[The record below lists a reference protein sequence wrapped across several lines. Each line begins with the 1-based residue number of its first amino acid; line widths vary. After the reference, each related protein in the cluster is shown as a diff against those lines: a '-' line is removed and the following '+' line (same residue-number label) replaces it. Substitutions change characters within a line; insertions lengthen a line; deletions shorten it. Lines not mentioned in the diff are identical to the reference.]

1 MNNKNG
7 NNPFNILEANEKKP
21 AVKKIPEELPILP
34 IKGTIVFPLI
44 IVPLVA
50 VKERAIKLIDDA
62 LEGDKILGLVAQKN
76 QKKEIPGKD
85 DVYRVGTAS
94 TIAKMLRF
102 PDGSLRLLVQGI
114 SRIRIKEFTQEE
126 PYLKA
131 TVEII
136 EERWEKGVKVEAL
149 MRNIV
154 SMFQRLIELSPH
166 LPEELEAIVINIEE
180 PGRLADFIV
189 ANLNFEL
196 EDKQKI
202 LETFAPVKRLQNLT
216 PILMKEIN
224 ILELGAKI
232 RSQVKDEI
240 DEDQRKFYLR
250 EQLKAIQKELGEK
263 DERTIEIE
271 ELKKKIKK
279 AKMPKD
285 VEKVAMK
292 ELERLGVIP
301 VQAAE
306 YHVIRTYLD
315 WLVNLPWS
323 KETKDNLAIK
333 EVEKVLNDDHYN
345 LEDVKERIIEFL
357 AVRKLKKDSKGPI
370 LCFIGPPGVGKTSL
384 GKSIARALGRKF
396 VRFSLGGVRDEA
408 EIRGHRRTYVA
419 ALPGRIIQG
428 IKHAGSNNP
437 VFMLD
442 EVDKIGVDFRG
453 DPAAALLEVLDP
465 EQNNSFSDHYLEVAF
480 DLSKVMFITTG
491 NIIDPI
497 PPALKDRMEIITLPG
512 YIIQEKLEI
521 AKSFL
526 IPRQVNENGLS
537 KKLIKFTDNAI
548 LEIVNDYTREA
559 GVRNLE
565 RSIGSI
571 CRKVARK
578 VAEGRKT
585 LSIINK
591 GNVKEFLGPAKYYS
605 EIAERT
611 GGVGI
616 ATGLAW
622 TRAGGE
628 ILFVEATKM
637 HGKKC
642 LTLTGQMGD
651 VMQESAEA
659 ALSYIRSNAKK
670 FGIDGN
676 FYDKYDIHIHIP
688 EGAIPKDG
696 PSAGI
701 TMSVALASLLTEKPV
716 KPDVAMTGEITL
728 RGKILPIGGVKE
740 KVMAAKRAGIK
751 EIILPEKNRSN
762 LEEISDKVK
771 RGIKFVFI
779 DCIDDAIQEALERK
793 KRNPR
798 KTKSKRKKKKLKFS
812 F

>member
-21 AVKKIPEELPILP
+21 AAKKIPEELPILP

-131 TVEII
+131 TVKII

-202 LETFAPVKRLQNLT
+202 LETFDPVKRLQNLT

-428 IKHAGSNNP
+428 IKQAGSNNP

-526 IPRQVNENGLS
+526 IPRQVKENGLS

-585 LSIINK
+585 LSIVNK

-779 DCIDDAIQEALERK
+779 DRIDDAIQEALERK

-798 KTKSKRKKKKLKFS
+798 KTKSKRKRKK
-812 F
+812 

>member
-1 MNNKNG
+1 
-7 NNPFNILEANEKKP
+7 
-21 AVKKIPEELPILP
+21 
-34 IKGTIVFPLI
+34 
-44 IVPLVA
+44 
-50 VKERAIKLIDDA
+50 
-62 LEGDKILGLVAQKN
+62 
-76 QKKEIPGKD
+76 
-85 DVYRVGTAS
+85 
-94 TIAKMLRF
+94 
-102 PDGSLRLLVQGI
+102 
-114 SRIRIKEFTQEE
+114 
-126 PYLKA
+126 
-131 TVEII
+131 
-136 EERWEKGVKVEAL
+136 

-154 SMFQRLIELSPH
+154 SMFQKLIELSPH

-202 LETFAPVKRLQNLT
+202 LETFGPVKRLQNLT

-428 IKHAGSNNP
+428 IKQAGSNNP

-585 LSIINK
+585 LSIVNK

-798 KTKSKRKKKKLKFS
+798 KTKSKRKKKKLKFT

>member
-1 MNNKNG
+1 MKDKKED
-7 NNPFNILEANEKKP
+7 NPFNIIETGEKKSE
-21 AVKKIPEELPILP
+21 VKKIPEELPILP

-62 LEGDKILGLVAQKN
+62 LAGDKILGLIAQKK
-76 QKKEIPGKD
+76 QKKEVPGKD
-85 DVYRVGTAS
+85 DIYRIGTAS

-102 PDGSLRLLVQGI
+102 PDGSLRLLVQGLA
-114 SRIRIKEFTQEE
+114 RIKVTEFTQEE

-131 TVEII
+131 KVEII
-136 EERWEKGVKVEAL
+136 KEHWKRGVKVEAL
-149 MRNIV
+149 MRNTI
-154 SMFQRLIELSPH
+154 SMFQKLIELSPH

-189 ANLNFEL
+189 ANLNFEI

-202 LETFAPVKRLQNLT
+202 LEALNPIERLQKLT

-224 ILELGAKI
+224 ILEIGAKI
-232 RSQVKDEI
+232 RSEVKSEI

-292 ELERLGVIP
+292 ELDRLGIIP

-315 WLVNLPWS
+315 WLVNLPWV
-323 KETKDNLAIK
+323 KETKDNLDIK
-333 EVEKVLNDDHYN
+333 QVEKVLNEDHYN

-357 AVRKLKKDSKGPI
+357 AVRKLKKDTKGPI

-384 GKSIARALGRKF
+384 GKSIARALGRRF
-396 VRFSLGGVRDEA
+396 VRFSLGGIRDEA

-428 IKHAGSNNP
+428 IKHAGSKNP

-442 EVDKIGVDFRG
+442 EVDKIGIDFRG

-465 EQNNSFSDHYLEVAF
+465 EQNNSFSDHYLEVPF

-497 PPALKDRMEIITLPG
+497 PPALKDRMEIIRLPG

-521 AKSFL
+521 AKNFL
-526 IPRQVNENGLS
+526 MPRQVKENGLG
-537 KKLIKFTDNAI
+537 KKFIKFTDDAI
-548 LEIVNDYTREA
+548 FEIINDYTREA

-571 CRKVARK
+571 CRKVAKK
-578 VAEGRKT
+578 VAEGQKT
-585 LSIINK
+585 LTIVKK
-591 GNVKEFLGPAKYYS
+591 GNVKEYLGPEKYYS

-611 GGVGI
+611 GEVGI

-622 TRAGGE
+622 TMAGGE

-637 HGKKC
+637 RGKKS

-659 ALSYIRSNAKK
+659 SLSYIRANAKK
-670 FGIDGN
+670 LGIDEN
-676 FYDKYDIHIHIP
+676 FYEKYDIHIHIP

-701 TMSVALASLLTEKPV
+701 TMSVALASLLTGKPV
-716 KPDVAMTGEITL
+716 KPYIAMTGEITL

-751 EIILPEKNRSN
+751 EVLLPEKNRNN
-762 LEEISDKVK
+762 LKEISDNVK
-771 RGIKFVFI
+771 SGVKFIFV
-779 DCIDDAIQEALERK
+779 DQIDDAIKEALEEVK
-793 KRNPR
+793 KSPGKRM
-798 KTKSKRKKKKLKFS
+798 SKRKGKK
-812 F
+812 

>member
-154 SMFQRLIELSPH
+154 SMFQKLIELSPH

-202 LETFAPVKRLQNLT
+202 LETFGPVKRLQNLT

-428 IKHAGSNNP
+428 IKQAGSNNP

-585 LSIINK
+585 LSIVNK

-659 ALSYIRSNAKK
+659 ALSYIRSNAKR

-798 KTKSKRKKKKLKFS
+798 KTKSKRKKKKRKFS

>member
-76 QKKEIPGKD
+76 LKKEIPGKD

-131 TVEII
+131 TIEII

-154 SMFQRLIELSPH
+154 SMFQKLIELSPH

-202 LETFAPVKRLQNLT
+202 LETFGPVKRLQNLT

-285 VEKVAMK
+285 VKKVAMK

-428 IKHAGSNNP
+428 IKQAGSNNP

-585 LSIINK
+585 LSIVNK

-798 KTKSKRKKKKLKFS
+798 KTKSKRKKKKLKFT

>member
-154 SMFQRLIELSPH
+154 SMFQKLIELSPH

-202 LETFAPVKRLQNLT
+202 LETFGPVKRLQNLT

-585 LSIINK
+585 LSIVNK

-659 ALSYIRSNAKK
+659 ALSYIRSNAKR

-798 KTKSKRKKKKLKFS
+798 KTKSKRKKKKRKFS

>member
-154 SMFQRLIELSPH
+154 SMFQKLIELSPH

-202 LETFAPVKRLQNLT
+202 LETFGPVKRLQNLT

-428 IKHAGSNNP
+428 IKQAGSNNP

-521 AKSFL
+521 AKNFL
-526 IPRQVNENGLS
+526 IPRQVKENGLS

-585 LSIINK
+585 LSIVNK

-622 TRAGGE
+622 TQAGGE

-637 HGKKC
+637 RGKKC

-798 KTKSKRKKKKLKFS
+798 KTKSKRKKKKRKFS

>member
-1 MNNKNG
+1 MTKKKDT
-7 NNPFNILEANEKKP
+7 NPFDIMETREIEPQLN
-21 AVKKIPEELPILP
+21 KISKVLSILP
-34 IKGTIVFPLI
+34 IKGTAIFPQV

-62 LEGDKILGLVAQKN
+62 LTGDKIIGLFAQKPP
-76 QKKEIPGKD
+76 QKEVPGRD
-85 DVYRVGTAS
+85 DIFTVGTAS
-94 TIAKMLRF
+94 SIAKMLRF

-114 SRIRIKEFTQEE
+114 SRVKIKSFTQEK

-131 TVEII
+131 RI
-136 EERWEKGVKVEAL
+136 ELIKEKSVKGVKVEAL

-154 SMFQRLIELSPH
+154 SMFQKLIELSPH
-166 LPEELEAIVINIEE
+166 LPEELEAIIINIEE
-180 PGRLADFIV
+180 AGRLADFIV

-196 EDKQKI
+196 EDKQLI
-202 LETFAPVKRLQNLT
+202 LETFNPVERLQKLT

-224 ILELGAKI
+224 ILEIGAKI

-250 EQLKAIQKELGEK
+250 EQMKAIQKELGEQ
-263 DERTIEIE
+263 DERTIEIT

-279 AKMPKD
+279 AKMPKG
-285 VEKVAMK
+285 VQKVAKK
-292 ELERLGVIP
+292 ELDRLAVIP

-315 WLVNLPWS
+315 WLINLPWS
-323 KETKDNLAIK
+323 IETDDNLDIK
-333 EVEKVLNDDHYN
+333 AVEKVLNKDHYD
-345 LEDVKERIIEFL
+345 LEDVKERVLEFL
-357 AVRKLKKDSKGPI
+357 AVRKLKKDTKGPI

-428 IKHAGSNNP
+428 IKQAGSRNP
-437 VFMLD
+437 VYMLD
-442 EVDKIGVDFRG
+442 EVDKIGADFRG

-465 EQNNSFSDHYLEVAF
+465 EQNNSFSDHYLEVPF

-512 YIIQEKLEI
+512 YILQEKLQI
-521 AKSFL
+521 AKNFL
-526 IPRQVNENGLS
+526 IPRQVKENGLT
-537 KKLIKFTDNAI
+537 KKLIRFTDDAV
-548 LEIVNDYTREA
+548 LEIINNYTREA
-559 GVRNLE
+559 GVRNVE
-565 RSIGSI
+565 RTIGSI

-578 VAEGRKT
+578 VAEGKKST
-585 LSIINK
+585 KVIKKSD
-591 GNVKEFLGPAKYYS
+591 VKDFLGSIKFYS
-605 EIAERT
+605 EVAERT
-611 GGVGI
+611 GGIGI

-637 HGKKC
+637 RGKKT

-659 ALSYIRSNAKK
+659 ALSYIRSNAKNL
-670 FGIDGN
+670 GIDEK
-676 FYDKYDIHIHIP
+676 FYEKYDIHIHIP

-696 PSAGI
+696 PSAGV
-701 TMSVALASLLTEKPV
+701 TMSVALASLLMGKPV
-716 KPDVAMTGEITL
+716 KPYIAMTGEITL

-751 EIILPEKNRSN
+751 EILLPEKNKSN
-762 LEEISDKVK
+762 LEEISNNVK
-771 RGIKFVFI
+771 RGIKFVFVDRINEAI
-779 DCIDDAIQEALERK
+779 DEALQ
-793 KRNPR
+793 
-798 KTKSKRKKKKLKFS
+798 RKKKSTRKTSKKS
-812 F
+812 SGKKRE

>member
-76 QKKEIPGKD
+76 LKKEIPGKD

-131 TVEII
+131 TIEII

-202 LETFAPVKRLQNLT
+202 LETFGPVKRLQNLT

-285 VEKVAMK
+285 VKKVAMK

-428 IKHAGSNNP
+428 IKQAGSNNP

-585 LSIINK
+585 LSIVNK

>member
-202 LETFAPVKRLQNLT
+202 LETFDPVKRLQNLT

-285 VEKVAMK
+285 VKKVAMK
-292 ELERLGVIP
+292 ELERLGIIP

-428 IKHAGSNNP
+428 IKQAGSNNP

-442 EVDKIGVDFRG
+442 EVDKIGIDFRG

-526 IPRQVNENGLS
+526 IPRQVKENGLS

>member
-1 MNNKNG
+1 MNNKKEDDS
-7 NNPFNILEANEKKP
+7 FNILDTDEKKP
-21 AVKKIPEELPILP
+21 AVKKIPNVLPILP
-34 IKGTIVFPLI
+34 IKGTIIFPLI

-50 VKERAIKLIDDA
+50 VKERAIKLIDDVLA
-62 LEGDKILGLVAQKN
+62 GDKVLGLVAQKDP
-76 QKKEIPGKD
+76 KKDKPGKND
-85 DVYRVGTAS
+85 IFRIGTAA

-114 SRIRIKEFTQEE
+114 TRIRIKKFTQEE

-131 TVEII
+131 SIDVI
-136 EERWEKGVKVEAL
+136 EEQWEKGVKVEAL
-149 MRNIV
+149 MRNVV
-154 SMFQRLIELSPH
+154 SMFQKLIELSPH

-196 EDKQKI
+196 EDKQRV
-202 LETFAPVKRLQNLT
+202 LEAIEPIERLQQLT

-224 ILELGAKI
+224 ILEIGAKI

-271 ELKKKIKK
+271 ELKKKVKK
-279 AKMPKD
+279 AKMPKE
-285 VEKVAMK
+285 VQKVAMK

-315 WLVNLPWS
+315 WLVNLPWA
-323 KETKDNLAIK
+323 KETKDNLNIK
-333 EVEKVLNDDHYN
+333 KVEKVLNEDHYD
-345 LEDVKERIIEFL
+345 LEDVKERILEFL
-357 AVRKLKKDSKGPI
+357 AVRKLKKDTKGPI

-442 EVDKIGVDFRG
+442 EVDKIGIDFRG

-465 EQNNSFSDHYLEVAF
+465 EQNSTFSDHYLEVPF

-512 YIIQEKLEI
+512 YILQEKLEI
-521 AKSFL
+521 AKKFL
-526 IPRQVNENGLS
+526 IPRQVNENGLT
-537 KKLIKFTDNAI
+537 KKLITFTDNAI
-548 LEIVNDYTREA
+548 LNIINDYTREA

-578 VAEGRKT
+578 VAEGQKS
-585 LSIINK
+585 LAEIKK
-591 GNVKEFLGPAKYYS
+591 GNVKEFLGPVKYYS

-611 GGVGI
+611 GEIGI

-622 TRAGGE
+622 TSAGGE

-637 HGKKC
+637 RGKKS

-659 ALSYIRSNAKK
+659 ALSFIRSNAKK
-670 FGIDGN
+670 LGIDTN
-676 FYDKYDIHIHIP
+676 FYEKYDIHIHIP

-728 RGKILPIGGVKE
+728 RGKILPIGGIKE

-751 EIILPEKNRSN
+751 KILLPEKNRSN
-762 LEEISDKVK
+762 LEEISNNVK
-771 RGIKFVFI
+771 RDIRFVFI
-779 DCIDDAIQEALERK
+779 DTVSDAIHEALEK
-793 KRNPR
+793 K
-798 KTKSKRKKKKLKFS
+798 KQIYKKKKKS
-812 F
+812 KKRTKK

>member
-1 MNNKNG
+1 MNKKNG
-7 NNPFNILEANEKKP
+7 NSFNILDAAEKRTE
-21 AVKKIPEELPILP
+21 VKKIPEELPILP
-34 IKGTIVFPLI
+34 IKGTIVFPQI

-62 LEGDKILGLVAQKN
+62 LAGNKILALVAQKN
-76 QKKEIPGKD
+76 LKKEIPGKD
-85 DVYRVGTAS
+85 DIHMIGTAS
-94 TIAKMLRF
+94 SIAKMLRF
-102 PDGSLRLLVQGI
+102 PDGSLRLLVQGL
-114 SRIRIKEFTQEE
+114 SRIRIKEFVQEK
-126 PYLKA
+126 PYLIAKIEI
-131 TVEII
+131 VED
-136 EERWEKGVKVEAL
+136 RWKKGVKVEAL
-149 MRNIV
+149 MRNVV

-180 PGRLADFIV
+180 PGRLADFII
-189 ANLNFEL
+189 ANLNFEVQ
-196 EDKQKI
+196 DKQTI
-202 LETFAPVKRLQNLT
+202 LEAFDPVVRLQKLT

-224 ILELGAKI
+224 ILEIGAKI

-263 DERTIEIE
+263 DEKTIEVE

-279 AKMPKD
+279 AKMPKK
-285 VEKVAMK
+285 VTKVAMK
-292 ELERLGVIP
+292 ELDRLEVIP

-315 WLVNLPWS
+315 WLITLPWS
-323 KETKDNLAIK
+323 TETKDNLNIK
-333 EVEKVLNDDHYN
+333 KVAKILNTDHYD
-345 LEDVKERIIEFL
+345 LEDVKERVIEFM

-384 GKSIARALGRKF
+384 GKSIARALGRNF
-396 VRFSLGGVRDEA
+396 VRFSLGGIRDEA

-428 IKHAGSNNP
+428 IKQAGSRNP

-442 EVDKIGVDFRG
+442 EVDKIGTDFRG

-465 EQNNSFSDHYLEVAF
+465 EQNNSFSDHYLEVPF
-480 DLSKVMFITTG
+480 DLSAVMFITTG

-497 PPALKDRMEIITLPG
+497 PPALKDRMEIIRLPG
-512 YIIQEKLEI
+512 YILQEKLEI
-521 AKSFL
+521 AKNFL
-526 IPRQVNENGLS
+526 LPRQVKENGLS
-537 KKLIKFTDNAI
+537 RKLISFSDEAI
-548 LEIVNDYTREA
+548 LELINDYTGEA

-578 VAEGRKT
+578 VAEGYKAIT
-585 LSIINK
+585 TIKK
-591 GNVKEFLGPAKYYS
+591 GDPKKYLGPIKFYS

-611 GGVGI
+611 GEIGI

-622 TRAGGE
+622 TSAGGV

-637 HGKKC
+637 RGKKS
-642 LTLTGQMGD
+642 LTLTGQLGE

-659 ALSYIRSNAKK
+659 ALSYIRSNAKRLK
-670 FGIDGN
+670 IEEN

-716 KPDVAMTGEITL
+716 KPFVAMTGEITL

-751 EIILPEKNRSN
+751 EILLPAKNKPN
-762 LEEISDKVK
+762 LEEISDNVK
-771 RGIKFVFI
+771 HGIKFVFI
-779 DCIDDAIQEALERK
+779 DTIDDAIKEALETKKTKPRKKLRK
-793 KRNPR
+793 KR
-798 KTKSKRKKKKLKFS
+798 SKK
-812 F
+812 

>member
-202 LETFAPVKRLQNLT
+202 LETFDPVKRLQNMT

-333 EVEKVLNDDHYN
+333 EVETVLNDDHYN

-428 IKHAGSNNP
+428 IKQAGSNNP

-585 LSIINK
+585 LSIVNK

>member
-21 AVKKIPEELPILP
+21 AAKKIPEELPILP

-131 TVEII
+131 TVKII

-202 LETFAPVKRLQNLT
+202 LETFDPVKRLQNLT

-428 IKHAGSNNP
+428 IKQAGSNNP

-526 IPRQVNENGLS
+526 IPRQVKENGLS

-585 LSIINK
+585 LSIVNK

-637 HGKKC
+637 HGKKS

-779 DCIDDAIQEALERK
+779 DRIDDAIQEALERK

-798 KTKSKRKKKKLKFS
+798 KTKSKRKRKK
-812 F
+812 

>member
-1 MNNKNG
+1 MNDKKDND
-7 NNPFNILEANEKKP
+7 PFEIMGTNEKKP
-21 AVKKIPEELPILP
+21 AVKNIPAELPVLP

-62 LEGDKILGLVAQKN
+62 LAGDKILGLVAQKDP
-76 QKKEIPGKD
+76 QKEIPGKND
-85 DVYRVGTAS
+85 IYRIGTAA

-114 SRIRIKEFTQEE
+114 TRIRIIDFTQEN

-131 TVEII
+131 RVKSI
-136 EERWEKGVKVEAL
+136 EEKWEKGVKVEAL
-149 MRNIV
+149 MRSIV
-154 SMFQRLIELSPH
+154 TMFQRLIELSPH
-166 LPEELEAIVINIEE
+166 LPEELEAIVINIDE

-196 EDKQKI
+196 EDKQRI
-202 LETFAPVKRLQNLT
+202 LETFDPVVRMQKLT
-216 PILMKEIN
+216 SILMKEIN
-224 ILELGAKI
+224 ILEIGAKI

-263 DERTIEIE
+263 DERTLEVE
-271 ELKKKIKK
+271 ELEKKIKK
-279 AKMPKD
+279 AKMPKE
-285 VEKVAMK
+285 VEKVAFK

-315 WLVNLPWS
+315 WLVTLPWAI
-323 KETKDNLAIK
+323 ETTDNLDIK
-333 EVEKVLNDDHYN
+333 KVARVLDEDHYN
-345 LEDVKERIIEFL
+345 LEDVKERILEFL
-357 AVRKLKKDSKGPI
+357 AVRKLKRDTKGPI

-384 GKSIARALGRKF
+384 GKSIARALERKF

-428 IKHAGSNNP
+428 IKQAGSNNP

-442 EVDKIGVDFRG
+442 EVDKIGIDFRG

-465 EQNNSFSDHYLEVAF
+465 EQNNSFSDHYLEVPF
-480 DLSKVMFITTG
+480 DLSRVMFITTG
-491 NIIDPI
+491 NIIDTI

-512 YIIQEKLEI
+512 YIMQEKLQI
-521 AKSFL
+521 AKHFL
-526 IPRQVNENGLS
+526 IPRQVKENGLNS
-537 KKLIKFTDNAI
+537 RTIRFTDQALLAI
-548 LEIVNDYTREA
+548 INDYTREA

-565 RSIGSI
+565 REIGSI

-578 VAEGRKT
+578 VAEGKKAKT
-585 LSIINK
+585 VINRDE
-591 GNVKEFLGPAKYYS
+591 VKDFLGPAKFYA

-637 HGKKC
+637 RGKKT
-642 LTLTGQMGD
+642 LMLTGQMGD
-651 VMQESAEA
+651 IMQESAEA
-659 ALSYIRSNAKK
+659 ALSYIRSNAPR
-670 FGIDGN
+670 FGIEEN

-701 TMSVALASLLTEKPV
+701 TMAVALSSLLTEKPV

-751 EIILPEKNRSN
+751 KIMLPEKNRSN
-762 LEEISDKVK
+762 LEEISIKVK
-771 RGIKFVFI
+771 RGIKFIFI
-779 DCIDDAIQEALERK
+779 DTIDDAISAALQNNRQTK
-793 KRNPR
+793 KNESDQQ
-798 KTKSKRKKKKLKFS
+798 TKRSGKG
-812 F
+812 

>member
-76 QKKEIPGKD
+76 LKKEIPGKD

-131 TVEII
+131 TIEII

-154 SMFQRLIELSPH
+154 SMFQKLIELSPH

-202 LETFAPVKRLQNLT
+202 LETFGPVKRLQNLT

-285 VEKVAMK
+285 VKKVAMK

-585 LSIINK
+585 LSIVNK

>member
-76 QKKEIPGKD
+76 LKKEIPGKD

-131 TVEII
+131 TVKII

-154 SMFQRLIELSPH
+154 SMFQKLIELSPH

-202 LETFAPVKRLQNLT
+202 LETFGPVKRLQNLT

-428 IKHAGSNNP
+428 IKQAGSNNP

-585 LSIINK
+585 LSIVNK

>member
-202 LETFAPVKRLQNLT
+202 LETFDPVKRLQNLT

-224 ILELGAKI
+224 ILEIGAKI

-263 DERTIEIE
+263 DERTIEIG

-428 IKHAGSNNP
+428 IKQAGSNNP

-585 LSIINK
+585 LSIVNK

-622 TRAGGE
+622 TQAGGE

-637 HGKKC
+637 RGKKC

>member
-202 LETFAPVKRLQNLT
+202 LETFDPVKRLQNLT

-285 VEKVAMK
+285 VEKVALK

-315 WLVNLPWS
+315 WFVNLPWS

-428 IKHAGSNNP
+428 IKQAGSNNP

-521 AKSFL
+521 AKNFL
-526 IPRQVNENGLS
+526 IPRQVKENGLS

-605 EIAERT
+605 EVAERT

-793 KRNPR
+793 KRNPP
-798 KTKSKRKKKKLKFS
+798 KTKSKRKKKK
-812 F
+812 

>member
-1 MNNKNG
+1 MDNTKG
-7 NNPFNILEANEKKP
+7 ESPFNILEADEQKQS
-21 AVKKIPEELPILP
+21 VQKIPEVLPILP
-34 IKGTIVFPLI
+34 IKGTIVFPQI

-50 VKERAIKLIDDA
+50 VKDRAIKLIDDV
-62 LEGDKILGLVAQKN
+62 LGGNKILGLVAQKN
-76 QKKEIPGKD
+76 LKKEVPGTED
-85 DVYRVGTAS
+85 IYRVGTAA

-114 SRIRIKEFTQEE
+114 SRIQIKEFTQEK

-131 TVEII
+131 KVEVV
-136 EERWEKGVKVEAL
+136 EEHWEKGVKVEAL
-149 MRNIV
+149 MRNTV
-154 SMFQRLIELSPH
+154 SMFQKLIELSPH

-180 PGRLADFIV
+180 PGRLVDFIV

-196 EDKQKI
+196 EDKQEI
-202 LETFAPVKRLQNLT
+202 LEALDPIRRLQKLT

-224 ILELGAKI
+224 ILKIGAKI
-232 RSQVKDEI
+232 RSRVKNEI

-263 DERTIEIE
+263 DERTIETE
-271 ELKKKIKK
+271 ELKKKIRK
-279 AKMPKD
+279 AKMPKE
-285 VEKVAMK
+285 VKKVAMK
-292 ELERLGVIP
+292 ELDRLGIIP

-315 WLVNLPWS
+315 WLVNLPWAI
-323 KETKDNLAIK
+323 ETEDNLDIK
-333 EVEKVLNDDHYN
+333 KVEKVLNDDHYD

-357 AVRKLKKDSKGPI
+357 AVRKLKKDTKGPI

-428 IKHAGSNNP
+428 IKQAGSKNP

-442 EVDKIGVDFRG
+442 EVDKIGIDFRG
-453 DPAAALLEVLDP
+453 DPASALLEVLDP
-465 EQNNSFSDHYLEVAF
+465 EQNNSFSDHYLEVPF

-526 IPRQVNENGLS
+526 IPRQVKENGLS
-537 KKLIKFTDNAI
+537 KKLITFTDSAI
-548 LEIVNDYTREA
+548 LELINDYTREA

-565 RSIGSI
+565 RSIGSL
-571 CRKVARK
+571 CRKAARK
-578 VAEGRKT
+578 VAEGKKSLT
-585 LSIINK
+585 AIKK
-591 GNVKEFLGPAKYYS
+591 GNVSEYLGPVKFYS
-605 EIAERT
+605 EIAERK
-611 GGVGI
+611 GEIGV

-622 TRAGGE
+622 TSVGGV

-637 HGKKC
+637 RGKKS
-642 LTLTGQMGD
+642 LTLTGQLGD

-670 FGIDGN
+670 LGIDEN
-676 FYDKYDIHIHIP
+676 FYDKFDLHIHIP

-728 RGKILPIGGVKE
+728 RGKILPIGGIKE

-751 EIILPEKNRSN
+751 EVILPEKNRAN

-771 RGIKFVFI
+771 RDIRFIFV
-779 DCIDDAIQEALERK
+779 DHVDEAINEALERK
-793 KRNPR
+793 RTGHR
-798 KTKSKRKKKKLKFS
+798 KTKNKRKRKKKK
-812 F
+812 

>member
-1 MNNKNG
+1 MNNKKDND
-7 NNPFNILEANEKKP
+7 PFEIMGTSEKKP
-21 AVKKIPEELPILP
+21 AAVKVPRELPILP

-62 LEGDKILGLVAQKN
+62 LAGDKILGLVAQKDP
-76 QKKEIPGKD
+76 QKEIPGKND
-85 DVYRVGTAS
+85 IYRIGTAC

-114 SRIRIKEFTQEE
+114 SRIAIDEFTQEE

-131 TVEII
+131 RITRI
-136 EERWEKGVKVEAL
+136 EEKWEKGVKVEAL

-154 SMFQRLIELSPH
+154 SMFERLIELSPH
-166 LPEELEAIVINIEE
+166 LPEELEAIVINIDE

-189 ANLNFEL
+189 ANLNFEMK
-196 EDKQKI
+196 DKQRI
-202 LETFAPVKRLQNLT
+202 LETLNPVVRLQKLT
-216 PILMKEIN
+216 SILMKEIN
-224 ILELGAKI
+224 ILEIGAKI

-263 DERTIEIE
+263 DERTIEID

-279 AKMPKD
+279 AKMPVE
-285 VEKVAMK
+285 VEKVAVK

-315 WLVNLPWS
+315 WLVTLPWA
-323 KETKDNLAIK
+323 KETTDNLDIK
-333 EVEKVLNDDHYN
+333 AVEKVLNEDHYD
-345 LEDVKERIIEFL
+345 LEDVKERILEFL
-357 AVRKLKKDSKGPI
+357 AVRKLKKDTKGPI

-428 IKHAGSNNP
+428 IKQAGSNNP

-442 EVDKIGVDFRG
+442 EIDKVGADFRG
-453 DPAAALLEVLDP
+453 DPSAALLEVLDP
-465 EQNNSFSDHYLEVAF
+465 EQNNAFSDHYLEVPF
-480 DLSKVMFITTG
+480 NLSRVMFITTG
-491 NIIDPI
+491 NIIDTI
-497 PPALKDRMEIITLPG
+497 PPALRDRMEIITLPG
-512 YIIQEKLEI
+512 YIMQEKMQI
-521 AKSFL
+521 AKHFL
-526 IPRQVNENGLS
+526 IPRQVKQNGLNS
-537 KKLIKFTDNAI
+537 KKIRFTDKAV
-548 LEIVNDYTREA
+548 LEIINDYTREA

-565 RSIGSI
+565 REIGSI

-578 VAEGRKT
+578 VAEGKKT
-585 LSIINK
+585 KTVIDKSD
-591 GNVKEFLGPAKYYS
+591 VDEFLGPAKFYA

-637 HGKKC
+637 KGKKT
-642 LTLTGQMGD
+642 LTLTGQMGE

-659 ALSYIRSNAKK
+659 ALSYIRANASRY
-670 FGIDGN
+670 GIEED
-676 FYDKYDIHIHIP
+676 FYDNYDVHIHIP

-696 PSAGI
+696 PSAGV
-701 TMSVALASLLTEKPV
+701 TMAVALSSLLTGKPV

-751 EIILPEKNRSN
+751 KVMLPEKNRSN
-762 LEEISDKVK
+762 LEEISKKVK

-779 DCIDDAIQEALERK
+779 DTIDDAINAALQKRK
-793 KRNPR
+793 RAE
-798 KTKSKRKKKKLKFS
+798 KTGETSKKRKKK
-812 F
+812 

>member
-76 QKKEIPGKD
+76 LKKEIPGKD

-131 TVEII
+131 TVKII

-154 SMFQRLIELSPH
+154 SMFQKLIELSPH

-202 LETFAPVKRLQNLT
+202 LETFGPVKRLQNLT

-526 IPRQVNENGLS
+526 IPRQVKENGLS

-585 LSIINK
+585 LSIVNK

>member
-1 MNNKNG
+1 MNNKKEDDS
-7 NNPFNILEANEKKP
+7 FNILDTDEKKP
-21 AVKKIPEELPILP
+21 AVKKIPNVLPILP
-34 IKGTIVFPLI
+34 IKGTIIFPLI

-50 VKERAIKLIDDA
+50 VKERAIKLIDDVLA
-62 LEGDKILGLVAQKN
+62 GDKVLGLVAQKDP
-76 QKKEIPGKD
+76 KKDKPGKND
-85 DVYRVGTAS
+85 IFRIGTAA

-114 SRIRIKEFTQEE
+114 TRIRIKKFTQEE

-131 TVEII
+131 SIDVI
-136 EERWEKGVKVEAL
+136 EEQWKKGVKVEAL
-149 MRNIV
+149 MRNVV
-154 SMFQRLIELSPH
+154 SMFQKLIELSPH

-196 EDKQKI
+196 EDKQRV
-202 LETFAPVKRLQNLT
+202 LEAIEPIERLQQLT

-224 ILELGAKI
+224 ILEIGAKI

-271 ELKKKIKK
+271 ELKKKVKK
-279 AKMPKD
+279 AKMPKE
-285 VEKVAMK
+285 VQKVAMK

-315 WLVNLPWS
+315 WLVNLPWA
-323 KETKDNLAIK
+323 KETKDNLNIK
-333 EVEKVLNDDHYN
+333 KVEKVLNEDHYD
-345 LEDVKERIIEFL
+345 LEDVKERILEFL
-357 AVRKLKKDSKGPI
+357 AVRKLKKDTKGPI

-442 EVDKIGVDFRG
+442 EVDKIGIDFRG

-465 EQNNSFSDHYLEVAF
+465 EQNSTFSDHYLEVPF

-512 YIIQEKLEI
+512 YILQEKLEI
-521 AKSFL
+521 AKKFL
-526 IPRQVNENGLS
+526 IPRQVNENGLT
-537 KKLIKFTDNAI
+537 KKLITFTDNAI
-548 LEIVNDYTREA
+548 LNIINDYTREA

-578 VAEGRKT
+578 VAEGQKS
-585 LSIINK
+585 LAEIKK
-591 GNVKEFLGPAKYYS
+591 GNVKEFLGPVKYYS

-611 GGVGI
+611 GEIGI

-622 TRAGGE
+622 TSAGGE

-637 HGKKC
+637 RGKKS

-659 ALSYIRSNAKK
+659 ALSFIRSNAKK
-670 FGIDGN
+670 LGIDTN
-676 FYDKYDIHIHIP
+676 FYEKYDIHIHIP

-728 RGKILPIGGVKE
+728 RGKILPIGGIKE

-751 EIILPEKNRSN
+751 KILLPEKNRSN
-762 LEEISDKVK
+762 LEEISNNVK
-771 RGIKFVFI
+771 RDIRFVFI
-779 DCIDDAIQEALERK
+779 DTVSDAIHEALEK
-793 KRNPR
+793 K
-798 KTKSKRKKKKLKFS
+798 KQIYKKKKKS
-812 F
+812 KKRTKK

>member
-202 LETFAPVKRLQNLT
+202 LETFDPVKRLQNLT

-285 VEKVAMK
+285 VEKVALK

-428 IKHAGSNNP
+428 IKQAGSNNP

-521 AKSFL
+521 AKNFL
-526 IPRQVNENGLS
+526 IPRQVKENGLS

-605 EIAERT
+605 EVAERT

-793 KRNPR
+793 KRNPP
-798 KTKSKRKKKKLKFS
+798 KTKSKRKKKK
-812 F
+812 

>member
-21 AVKKIPEELPILP
+21 AAKKIPEELPILP

-76 QKKEIPGKD
+76 LKKEIPGKD

-131 TVEII
+131 TVKII

-154 SMFQRLIELSPH
+154 SMFQKLIELSPH

-202 LETFAPVKRLQNLT
+202 LETFGPVKRLQNLT

-526 IPRQVNENGLS
+526 IPRQVKENGLS

-585 LSIINK
+585 LSIVNK

>member
-202 LETFAPVKRLQNLT
+202 LETFDPVKRLQNMT

-285 VEKVAMK
+285 VEKVALK

-428 IKHAGSNNP
+428 IKQAGSNNP

-521 AKSFL
+521 AKNFL
-526 IPRQVNENGLS
+526 IPRQVKENGLS

-605 EIAERT
+605 EVAERT

>member
-7 NNPFNILEANEKKP
+7 NNPFNILEASEKKP

-76 QKKEIPGKD
+76 LKKEIPGKD

-154 SMFQRLIELSPH
+154 SMFQKLIELSPH

-202 LETFAPVKRLQNLT
+202 LETFGPVKRLQNLT

-585 LSIINK
+585 LSIVNK

-659 ALSYIRSNAKK
+659 ALSYIRSNAKR

-798 KTKSKRKKKKLKFS
+798 KTKSKRKKKKRKFS

>member
-1 MNNKNG
+1 MNNKKG
-7 NNPFNILEANEKKP
+7 NDPFNIIDTSDTKP
-21 AVKKIPEELPILP
+21 AVKEIPKELPILP
-34 IKGTIVFPLI
+34 IKGTIVFPMI

-50 VKERAIKLIDDA
+50 VKNRAIKLIDDA
-62 LEGDKILGLVAQKN
+62 LRGDKILGLVAQKDARI
-76 QKKEIPGKD
+76 EVPGKD
-85 DVYRVGTAS
+85 DLFRIGTAS

-102 PDGSLRLLVQGI
+102 PDGSLRLLVQG
-114 SRIRIKEFTQEE
+114 SFRIRIKKFTQES

-131 TVEII
+131 RIDVIQEK
-136 EERWEKGVKVEAL
+136 WEKGVKVEAL

-154 SMFQRLIELSPH
+154 SMFQKIIELSPH
-166 LPEELEAIVINIEE
+166 LPEELEAIVINLEE

-196 EDKQKI
+196 EDKQNI
-202 LETFAPVKRLQNLT
+202 LETINPVERLQKLT
-216 PILMKEIN
+216 SILMKEIN
-224 ILELGAKI
+224 ILEIGAKI

-279 AKMPKD
+279 AQMPKD
-285 VEKVAMK
+285 VQNVAMK
-292 ELERLGVIP
+292 ELERLAIIP

-315 WLVNLPWS
+315 WLVNLPWAV
-323 KETKDNLAIK
+323 ETKDNLAIK
-333 EVEKVLNDDHYN
+333 KVAKVLDEDHYD
-345 LEDVKERIIEFL
+345 LDDVKERILEFL
-357 AVRKLKKDSKGPI
+357 AVRKLKKDTKGPI

-428 IKHAGSNNP
+428 IKQAGSNNP

-442 EVDKIGVDFRG
+442 EIDKIGIDFRG

-465 EQNNSFSDHYLEVAF
+465 EQNSSFSDHYLEVAF
-480 DLSKVMFITTG
+480 NLSKVMFITTG
-491 NIIDPI
+491 NIVDPI
-497 PPALKDRMEIITLPG
+497 PPALKDRMEIIMLPG
-512 YIIQEKLEI
+512 YILQEKLQI
-521 AKSFL
+521 AKHFL
-526 IPRQVNENGLS
+526 IPRQVKENGLTP
-537 KKLIKFTDNAI
+537 KLIKFTDKAVV
-548 LEIVNDYTREA
+548 EIINDYTREA

-565 RSIGSI
+565 REIGAI
-571 CRKVARK
+571 CRKIARK
-578 VAEGRKT
+578 VVEGYKRKT
-585 LSIINK
+585 DI
-591 GNVKEFLGPAKYYS
+591 KEGTVRQYLGPKKYYS
-605 EIAERT
+605 EIAERK
-611 GGVGI
+611 GEVGI

-622 TRAGGE
+622 TQAGGE

-637 HGKKC
+637 KGKKS

-659 ALSYIRSNAKK
+659 ALSYIRANAVKY
-670 FGIDGN
+670 GIDED
-676 FYDKYDIHIHIP
+676 FYEKYDLHIHIP

-696 PSAGI
+696 PSAGV
-701 TMSVALASLLTEKPV
+701 TMSVALVSLMTEEPV
-716 KPDVAMTGEITL
+716 KPNVAMTGEITL

-740 KVMAAKRAGIK
+740 KVMASKRAGIK
-751 EIILPEKNRSN
+751 KILLPGKNKAN
-762 LEEISDKVK
+762 LEEISDRVK
-771 RGIKFVFI
+771 KGMQFVFI
-779 DCIDDAIQEALERK
+779 DTIDDAVAAALENK
-793 KRNPR
+793 KPA
-798 KTKSKRKKKKLKFS
+798 KKKAQGKNKRVRKS
-812 F
+812 

>member
-202 LETFAPVKRLQNLT
+202 LETFDPVKRLQNLT

-333 EVEKVLNDDHYN
+333 KVEKILNDDHYN

>member
-76 QKKEIPGKD
+76 LKKEIPGKD

-131 TVEII
+131 TIEII

-154 SMFQRLIELSPH
+154 SMFQKLIELSPH

-202 LETFAPVKRLQNLT
+202 LETFGPVKRLQNLT

-428 IKHAGSNNP
+428 IKQAGSNNP

-585 LSIINK
+585 LSIVNK

-798 KTKSKRKKKKLKFS
+798 KTKSKRKKKKLKFT

>member
-1 MNNKNG
+1 MNMKKDDDS
-7 NNPFNILEANEKKP
+7 FNILETGEKKP
-21 AVKKIPEELPILP
+21 IVKKIPEELPILP
-34 IKGTIVFPLI
+34 IKGTIIFPLI

-50 VKERAIKLIDDA
+50 SKERAIKLIDDV
-62 LEGDKILGLVAQKN
+62 LGGDKLLGLVAQKN
-76 QKKEIPGKD
+76 QKKEVPGKND
-85 DVYRVGTAS
+85 IYRIGTAS

-131 TVEII
+131 KVEVI

-149 MRNIV
+149 MRNTI
-154 SMFQRLIELSPH
+154 SLFQKLIELSPH

-196 EDKQKI
+196 EDKQNV
-202 LETFAPVKRLQNLT
+202 LEAINPIKRLQKLT

-224 ILELGAKI
+224 ILEIGAKI

-250 EQLKAIQKELGEK
+250 EQMKAIQKELGEK
-263 DERTIEIE
+263 DERTIEID

-315 WLVNLPWS
+315 WLVNLPWVIS
-323 KETKDNLAIK
+323 TKDNLNIK
-333 EVEKVLNDDHYN
+333 KVEKVLNDDHYD
-345 LEDVKERIIEFL
+345 LDDVKERIIEFL
-357 AVRKLKKDSKGPI
+357 AVRKLKKDTKGPI

-428 IKHAGSNNP
+428 IKQAGSRNP

-465 EQNNSFSDHYLEVAF
+465 EQNCTFSDHYLEVPF
-480 DLSKVMFITTG
+480 DLSQVMFITTG

-497 PPALKDRMEIITLPG
+497 PPALKDRMEIITIPG
-512 YIIQEKLEI
+512 YILQEKLEI
-521 AKSFL
+521 AKNFL
-526 IPRQVNENGLS
+526 IPRQVRENGLS
-537 KKLIKFTDNAI
+537 NKLISFSDNSI
-548 LEIVNDYTREA
+548 LEVINNYTREA

-578 VAEGRKT
+578 VAEGRKSLT
-585 LSIINK
+585 SIKKDVVN
-591 GNVKEFLGPAKYYS
+591 EYLGPVKFYS

-611 GGVGI
+611 GEIGI

-637 HGKKC
+637 RGKKT
-642 LTLTGQMGD
+642 LTLTGQLGD

-659 ALSYIRSNAKK
+659 ALSFIRSNAKEL
-670 FGIDGN
+670 GIDEK
-676 FYDKYDIHIHIP
+676 FYEKFDLHIHIP

-696 PSAGI
+696 PSAGV
-701 TMSVALASLLTEKPV
+701 TMSVALASLLMSRPV

-751 EIILPEKNRSN
+751 KILLPAKNKSN
-762 LEEISDKVK
+762 LEEISVKVK
-771 RGIKFVFI
+771 KGITFIFI
-779 DCIDDAIQEALERK
+779 DDIKEAIHEALEKRK
-793 KRNPR
+793 SVKKGR
-798 KTKSKRKKKKLKFS
+798 KKRKKK
-812 F
+812 

>member
-1 MNNKNG
+1 MNNKNEEDS
-7 NNPFNILEANEKKP
+7 FNILETGEKKP
-21 AVKKIPEELPILP
+21 IVKKIPEELPILP
-34 IKGTIVFPLI
+34 IKGTIIFPLI

-50 VKERAIKLIDDA
+50 SKERAIKLIDDVLA
-62 LEGDKILGLVAQKN
+62 GDKLLGLVAQKN
-76 QKKEIPGKD
+76 QKKEIPGKND
-85 DVYRVGTAS
+85 IYKIGTAS

-114 SRIRIKEFTQEE
+114 SRIRIREFTQEE

-131 TVEII
+131 KVEVI
-136 EERWEKGVKVEAL
+136 EERWKKGVKVEAL
-149 MRNIV
+149 MRNTI
-154 SMFQRLIELSPH
+154 SLFQKLIELSPH

-196 EDKQKI
+196 EDKQNV
-202 LETFAPVKRLQNLT
+202 LEAIDPIERLQKLT

-224 ILELGAKI
+224 ILEIGAKI

-263 DERTIEIE
+263 DERAIEID

-279 AKMPKD
+279 AKMPKG
-285 VEKVAMK
+285 VQKVAMK

-315 WLVNLPWS
+315 WLVNLPWAT
-323 KETKDNLAIK
+323 ETKDNLNIK
-333 EVEKVLNDDHYN
+333 KVEKVLNDDHYD
-345 LEDVKERIIEFL
+345 LDDVKERIIEFL
-357 AVRKLKKDSKGPI
+357 AVRKLKKDTKGPI

-428 IKHAGSNNP
+428 IKQAGSHNP

-465 EQNNSFSDHYLEVAF
+465 EQNSTFSDHYLEVPF

-497 PPALKDRMEIITLPG
+497 PPALKDRMEIITIPG
-512 YIIQEKLEI
+512 YILQEKLEI

-526 IPRQVNENGLS
+526 IPRQVRENGLNN
-537 KKLIKFTDNAI
+537 KLITFTDNSI
-548 LEIVNDYTREA
+548 LEVINNYTREA

-565 RSIGSI
+565 RAIGSI

-578 VAEGRKT
+578 VAEGHK
-585 LSIINK
+585 SQKIIKK
-591 GNVKEFLGPAKYYS
+591 GSVKEYLGPEKFYS

-611 GGVGI
+611 GEIGI

-637 HGKKC
+637 RGKKS
-642 LTLTGQMGD
+642 LTLTGQLGD

-659 ALSYIRSNAKK
+659 ALSFIRSNAKEL
-670 FGIDGN
+670 GIDEN
-676 FYDKYDIHIHIP
+676 FYEKFDLHIHIP

-696 PSAGI
+696 PSAGV
-701 TMSVALASLLTEKPV
+701 TMSVALASLLMARPI

-751 EIILPEKNRSN
+751 KILLPAKNKSN
-762 LEEISDKVK
+762 LEEISDEVK
-771 RGIKFVFI
+771 KGITFIFI
-779 DCIDDAIQEALERK
+779 DTIREAIHKSLEK
-793 KRNPR
+793 R
-798 KTKSKRKKKKLKFS
+798 KTSKKSKSRRKKK
-812 F
+812 

>member
-1 MNNKNG
+1 MMNNKKDSD
-7 NNPFNILEANEKKP
+7 PFDIMGANEKKP
-21 AVKKIPEELPILP
+21 AVKEIPEELPILP

-50 VKERAIKLIDDA
+50 VKERAITLIDDA
-62 LEGDKILGLVAQKN
+62 LAGDKILGLVAQKDP
-76 QKKEIPGKD
+76 QKEIPGKD
-85 DVYRVGTAS
+85 DIYRIGTAS

-114 SRIRIKEFTQEE
+114 TRIQISKFTQED

-131 TVEII
+131 RVKTIDEK
-136 EERWEKGVKVEAL
+136 WEKGVKVEAI

-154 SMFQRLIELSPH
+154 TMFQRLIELSPH
-166 LPEELEAIVINIEE
+166 LPEELEAIVINIDE

-196 EDKQKI
+196 DDKQRI
-202 LETFAPVKRLQNLT
+202 LETLNPVIRLQKLT
-216 PILMKEIN
+216 SILMKEIN
-224 ILELGAKI
+224 ILEIGAKI

-271 ELKKKIKK
+271 ALKKSIKK
-279 AKMPKD
+279 AKMPKE
-285 VEKVAMK
+285 VEKVALK
-292 ELERLGVIP
+292 ELERLGVMP

-315 WLVNLPWS
+315 WLVNLPWAI
-323 KETKDNLAIK
+323 ETSDNLDIK
-333 EVEKVLNDDHYN
+333 QVEKVLNKDHYD
-345 LEDVKERIIEFL
+345 LEDVKERILEFL
-357 AVRKLKKDSKGPI
+357 AVRKLKKDTKGPI

-428 IKHAGSNNP
+428 VKQAGSNNP

-465 EQNNSFSDHYLEVAF
+465 EQNNSFSDHYLEVPF
-480 DLSKVMFITTG
+480 DLSRVMFITTG
-491 NIIDPI
+491 NIIDTI

-512 YIIQEKLEI
+512 YIMQEKMQI
-521 AKSFL
+521 AKHFL
-526 IPRQVNENGLS
+526 IPRQVKENGLTN
-537 KKLIKFTDNAI
+537 KKIRFTNQAI
-548 LEIVNDYTREA
+548 LEIINDYTREA

-565 RSIGSI
+565 REIGSI

-578 VAEGRKT
+578 VVEGKKGKKTIRKPE
-585 LSIINK
+585 
-591 GNVKEFLGPAKYYS
+591 VKEFLGPAKFYA

-637 HGKKC
+637 RGKKS

-659 ALSYIRSNAKK
+659 ALSYIRSNAAHY
-670 FGIDGN
+670 GIEED
-676 FYDKYDIHIHIP
+676 FYEKYDLHIHIP

-701 TMSVALASLLTEKPV
+701 TMAVALSSLLTGKPV

-728 RGKILPIGGVKE
+728 RGKILPIGAVKE

-751 EIILPEKNRSN
+751 KILLPEKNRSN

-771 RGIKFVFI
+771 KGIKFLFI
-779 DCIDDAIQEALERK
+779 DTIDDAIQVALQNRKRTK
-793 KRNPR
+793 KRKVT
-798 KTKSKRKKKKLKFS
+798 KTKAKESKKR
-812 F
+812 

>member
-1 MNNKNG
+1 MNNTKESS
-7 NNPFNILEANEKKP
+7 PFNIMDPEEKR
-21 AVKKIPEELPILP
+21 ADAKKIPEELAILP

-50 VKERAIKLIDDA
+50 VKERAIKLIDDVLA
-62 LEGDKILGLVAQKN
+62 GDKILGLVAQKN
-76 QKKEIPGKD
+76 LKKEIPGRED
-85 DVYRVGTAS
+85 LYGVGTAS

-102 PDGSLRLLVQGI
+102 PDGSLRLLVQGFA
-114 SRIRIKEFTQEE
+114 RIKIVDFTQEE

-131 TVEII
+131 KTKTIVEH
-136 EERWEKGVKVEAL
+136 WKKGVKVEAL
-149 MRNIV
+149 MRNTI
-154 SMFQRLIELSPH
+154 SMFQTLIELSPH

-189 ANLNFEL
+189 SNLNFEV
-196 EDKQKI
+196 EDKQTI
-202 LETFAPVKRLQNLT
+202 LEAFDPIERLQKLT

-224 ILELGAKI
+224 ILEIGAKI

-263 DERTIEIE
+263 DERDIEIE

-279 AKMPKD
+279 AKMPKN
-285 VEKVAMK
+285 VEKTAMK
-292 ELERLGVIP
+292 ELDRLRVIP
-301 VQAAE
+301 IQAAE

-315 WLVNLPWS
+315 WLVNLPWAI
-323 KETKDNLAIK
+323 ETKDNLDIK
-333 EVEKVLNDDHYN
+333 EVEKILNKDHYN
-345 LEDVKERIIEFL
+345 LEDVKERILEFL
-357 AVRKLKKDSKGPI
+357 AVRKLKKDTKGPI

-428 IKHAGSNNP
+428 IKQAGSKNP

-465 EQNNSFSDHYLEVAF
+465 EQNNAFSDHYLEVPF

-521 AKSFL
+521 AKNFL
-526 IPRQVNENGLS
+526 IPRQVKENGLT
-537 KKLIKFTDNAI
+537 KKLIKFTDSAI
-548 LEIVNDYTREA
+548 LEIINDYTREA
-559 GVRNLE
+559 GVRNIE

-578 VAEGRKT
+578 VAEGQKT
-585 LSIINK
+585 KTVIKK
-591 GNVKEFLGPAKYYS
+591 GNVKEFLGPTKFYS
-605 EIAERT
+605 EIAERI
-611 GGVGI
+611 GEVGI

-622 TRAGGE
+622 TRAGGV
-628 ILFVEATKM
+628 ILFVEASKM
-637 HGKKC
+637 RGKKS

-659 ALSYIRSNAKK
+659 ALSYIRANATKL
-670 FGIDGN
+670 GIDEN

-701 TMSVALASLLTEKPV
+701 TMSVALASLLTEKPI
-716 KPDVAMTGEITL
+716 KPYIAMTGEITL

-751 EIILPEKNRSN
+751 EVLLPEKNRSN
-762 LEEISDKVK
+762 LEEIAENVK
-771 RGIKFVFI
+771 SGIKFVFVDTI
-779 DCIDDAIQEALERK
+779 DEAINEALERK
-793 KRNPR
+793 K
-798 KTKSKRKKKKLKFS
+798 KSQPQ
-812 F
+812 

>member
-202 LETFAPVKRLQNLT
+202 LETFGPVKRLQNLT

-428 IKHAGSNNP
+428 IKQAGSNNP

-585 LSIINK
+585 LSIVNK

-798 KTKSKRKKKKLKFS
+798 KTKSKRKKKKRKFS

>member
-202 LETFAPVKRLQNLT
+202 LETFDPVKRLQNLT

-428 IKHAGSNNP
+428 IKQAGSNNP

-585 LSIINK
+585 LSIVNK

-798 KTKSKRKKKKLKFS
+798 KTKSKRKKKKRKFS